1 MKKAYIEK
9 ARINKHGKENYIL
22 QDKEIWKPIK
32 GYEGLYEVSN
42 LGRVKS
48 LVGWNGRKHIK
59 REKMLKL
66 CKTRSKGDYY
76 KYIVNLSKNGN
87 RKICRVH
94 RLVAKAFIPNPSNKP
109 QVNHKDGSPLNNK
122 AENLE
127 WCTDREN
134 KIHAIET
141 GLRNVF
147 HIEQEELEKLYIKDK
162 MTLNEI
168 AEKLN
173 VSRVPIEKCL
183 NKYNIK
189 KRTISEAKRK
199 YGLTENFIISELRN
213 KNQKELAKEI
223 GCDPSLISHYVKR
236 IKERGK
242 IYE

>member
-1 MKKAYIEK
+1 M
-9 ARINKHGKENYIL
+9 
-22 QDKEIWKPIK
+22 QDKEVWKTIK

-48 LVGWNGRKHIK
+48 LVGWNGHEYVK
-59 REKMLKL
+59 RVRMLKP
-66 CKTRSKGDYY
+66 SKQNAKDDYFRL
-76 KYIVNLSKNGN
+76 IVNLTKNH
-87 RKICRVH
+87 KKKSYKVH
-94 RLVAKAFIPNPSNKP
+94 RLVAEAFIPNPDNKP
-109 QVNHKDGSPLNNK
+109 QVNHIDGDTFNNK
-122 AENLE
+122 ADNLE

-147 HIEQEELEKLYIKDK
+147 NIKQEELEKLYTKDK

-168 AEKLN
+168 ADKFN
-173 VSRVPIEKCL
+173 ISRVPIEKSL
-183 NKYNIK
+183 KKFNIK

-199 YGLTENFIISELRN
+199 YNLTENYISKEL
-213 KNQKELAKEI
+213 KSKTQKELAKEI
-223 GCDPSLISHYVKR
+223 GCDQSLISHYVKR